1 MQIVDILAL
10 LVPNIWTALTQLCAT
25 AVLFFALYKLAYKPV
40 KNILDARSEYEQN
53 KLAEADALKEEY
65 EEKNRQVEAE
75 LAKADDKAREV
86 LEIARQEG
94 NRIKEVL
101 EQEGKEKS
109 EQLIAEAKANIEL
122 QRSRMLVEMHEEIV
136 NVAMTATE
144 KILNDKLNEKTD
156 RESVDEFIREVAK
169 K

>member
-10 LVPNIWTALTQLCAT
+10 LVPNIWTAITQLCAT

-40 KNILDARSEYEQN
+40 KKIMDARSEYEQN
-53 KLAEADALKEEY
+53 RLAEADALKKENEEM
-65 EEKNRQVEAE
+65 KKQMEAE

-86 LEIARQEG
+86 IEEARQEG

-109 EQLIAEAKANIEL
+109 EQMMAEAREDIEQ
-122 QRSRMLVEMHEEIV
+122 QRSKMLSEMHEEIV

-144 KILNDKLNEKTD
+144 KLLNDKLNKKTD
-156 RESVDEFIREVAK
+156 RKAVDEFIKEVTEK
-169 K
+169 